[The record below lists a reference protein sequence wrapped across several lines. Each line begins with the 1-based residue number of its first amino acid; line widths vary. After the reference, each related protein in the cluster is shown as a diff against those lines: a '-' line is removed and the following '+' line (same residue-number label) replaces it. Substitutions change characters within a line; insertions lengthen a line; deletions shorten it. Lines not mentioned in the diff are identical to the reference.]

1 MKLKSFGCSF
11 VFGSDLHDDGFGTAR
26 PTASQHT
33 WPALLAKKFN
43 YQYQCYARPGAGNL
57 QIMEQVL
64 NQCADPEPAM
74 FVIGWTWIDRFDYY
88 NAHWNPRQSLSPW
101 QTIMPIDQDALANTY
116 YRDLHSEYRDK
127 LTNLTY
133 IKLVLDTLQQK
144 NIPFVMTYMDRLLFD
159 KQWHVTS
166 AVTYLQDY
174 IESAMTLFDSQTFL
188 EYSRSNSF
196 EISDRLHPLE
206 PAHQAAADYMISV
219 FDKQK
224 IIGPVQQVHV

>member
-1 MKLKSFGCSF
+1 MKIKSFGCSF
-11 VFGSDLHDDGFGTAR
+11 IFGSDLHDDGFGTAR

-33 WPALLAKKFN
+33 WPALIAKKLN

-64 NQCADPEPAM
+64 NQCTDPEPAV

-88 NAHWNPRQSLSPW
+88 NAHWNPQKSLSPW
-101 QTIMPIDQDALANTY
+101 KTIMPVDQDVAATTY

-127 LTNLTY
+127 LTNLVY
-133 IKLVLDTLQQK
+133 IKLALDALQQK

-166 AVTYLQDY
+166 AVTYLQNY
-174 IESAMTLFDSQTFL
+174 IEPAMTLFDSKTFL
-188 EYSRSNSF
+188 EYSQANNF
-196 EISDRLHPLE
+196 EISAHLHPLE
-206 PAHQAAADYMISV
+206 PAHATAADVIRQA
-219 FDKQK
+219 FDKQNM
-224 IIGPVQQVHV
+224 QES

>member
-11 VFGSDLHDDGFGTAR
+11 IFGTDLADDGRESKR
-26 PTASQHT
+26 PSASNLT
-33 WPALLAKKFN
+33 WPAQIAKKLS

-64 NQCADPEPAM
+64 NQCADPEPSM

-88 NAHWNPRQSLSPW
+88 NAHWNPGQSLSPW
-101 QTIMPIDQDALANTY
+101 QTIMPIDQDALATTY

-144 NIPFVMTYMDRLLFD
+144 NIPLVMTYMDRLLFD
-159 KQWHVTS
+159 KRWHVTS
-166 AVTYLQDY
+166 AVTYLQNH

-188 EYSRSNSF
+188 EYSRSNNF

-206 PAHQAAADYMISV
+206 LAHASGAEVIWPV

-224 IIGPVQQVHV
+224 IAGPAQQARV

>member
-11 VFGSDLHDDGFGTAR
+11 IFGTDLEDDGRELKR
-26 PTASQHT
+26 PTASNLT
-33 WPALLAKKFN
+33 WPAQIAKKLN
-43 YQYQCYARPGAGNL
+43 YQYECYARPGAGNL

-64 NQCADPEPAM
+64 NQCEDPEPVM

-101 QTIMPIDQDALANTY
+101 QTIMPIDQDALATTY

-144 NIPFVMTYMDRLLFD
+144 NILFVMTYMDRLLFD
-159 KQWHVTS
+159 KRWHVTP
-166 AVTYLQDY
+166 AVTYLQNY

-188 EYSRSNSF
+188 EYSRSNNF
-196 EISDRLHPLE
+196 EISDQLHPLE
-206 PAHQAAADYMISV
+206 LAHASGAEVIWPV
-219 FDKQK
+219 FYKQK
-224 IIGPVQQVHV
+224 TSDQVQQARV